1 MVEPDG
7 AGSAMLQCAP
17 SVVANMDLTPLAA
30 IAALNLAAAVSPGP
44 AFVLITRTAAGSTRS
59 SALKVA
65 AGTVA
70 ASVTWAAAALL
81 GLQVVLTQAAGLYRA
96 VQLVGGL
103 YLFLVGMAIWRHA
116 PDPMPEELAV
126 TNLQVRGAF
135 RKGLLLG
142 LSNPKVVVFFG
153 TIFTTAFAASTPAA
167 IKWAALLVVLCIES
181 AWYGTLALC
190 FGSAPIRRGYRRV
203 KTRLERV
210 VGGLLVS
217 FGAKLAW
224 DGAHAK

>member
-1 MVEPDG
+1 
-7 AGSAMLQCAP
+7 
-17 SVVANMDLTPLAA
+17 MDLTPLAA
-30 IAALNLAAAVSPGP
+30 IAALNLAAAMSPGP
-44 AFVLITRTAAGSTRS
+44 AFVFITRTAAGSTRS
-59 SALKVA
+59 SALKAA

-96 VQLVGGL
+96 VQLVGGV
-103 YLFLVGMAIWRHA
+103 YLCLVGMAMWRHA
-116 PDPMPEELAV
+116 PDPMPEDSRAAD
-126 TNLQVRGAF
+126 LQLRGEF

-153 TIFTTAFAASTPAA
+153 TIFTTAFAPSTPAA
-167 IKWAALLVVLCIES
+167 VKWAALLVVLCIES

-190 FGSAPIRRGYRRV
+190 FGSMPIRRAYRRV
-203 KTRLERV
+203 KTGLERV
-210 VGGLLVS
+210 FGAVLMS

-224 DGAHAK
+224 DGARGR